1 MRKTWKR
8 ALSFVLSA
16 AMVLTAGAFGSVQSE
31 KSAKAADTYTATLSA
46 QMNTDKATIGEW
58 EFSASTEFKLGEE
71 ATIKFPAADAASG
84 DAIGCFSGNF
94 IGIDTTLPVAENLT
108 GKITSIKFDGVE
120 PEGLDYSQVVFGPE
134 NESSTTERIT
144 LVNEWAPTAING
156 LFPEGYVF
164 PEFKSLEVSFVVGEP
179 VEKLAKPFT
188 ASMRAFGSIW
198 DWPPETN
205 ETGEP
210 VAVATP
216 GAWKVEVDA
225 YGDYTVEGIATK
237 DWINNSGDFGALAVI
252 TDLTELP
259 TDFTLTPKTVTVGD
273 KVYDWS
279 KATPYID
286 GGFIRMSLA
295 NQWGNLDDGSLDPKA
310 NPFDEMEVKA
320 GQSVKATFSVTKKAA
335 GGQTGN
341 NGNNGNGNTTNK
353 PGTKTLGTAKGK
365 TFTAGNFKYKVTT
378 AATIT
383 GTKKTTGKVTVVG
396 LTSAGKKKTSISVK
410 NTVTKSGASYKV
422 TAVGSKAF
430 KKATKV
436 KKATLGTNIKS
447 IPTSAFEGCKKLAT
461 VSAKGATKIGKSAFK
476 NCKALK
482 KITLKKKV
490 SVKKNAFKGCKKTIK
505 VTGGSKKVNKANV
518 KKLKK
523 SGYKKFK

>member
-31 KSAKAADTYTATLSA
+31 KSAKAADTYKATLSG
-46 QMNTDKATIGEW
+46 QMNTDKSTIGEW
-58 EFSASTEFKLGEE
+58 DFNVESDFKLGEE
-71 ATIKFPAADAASG
+71 TTIKFEGATTASG
-84 DAIGCFSGNF
+84 DALGCFSGNF
-94 IGIDTTLPVAENLT
+94 IGIDTDLPYDKDLT
-108 GKITSIKFDGVE
+108 GKVTSVKFDGVE
-120 PEGLDYSQVVFGPE
+120 PEGMDYSQAKITSKDDAGV
-134 NESSTTERIT
+134 TQRI
-144 LVNEWAPTAING
+144 LLAMKWGDDMSI
-156 LFPEGYVF
+156 FPADYEY
-164 PEFKSLEVSFVVGEP
+164 PAFKTMEVTFVLGEAT
-179 VEKLAKPFT
+179 EKLAKPFT
-188 ASMRAFGSIW
+188 ARMAAFSTLWGW
-198 DWPPETN
+198 
-205 ETGEP
+205 TGADTDGNP
-210 VAVATP
+210 LVATP
-216 GAWKVEVDA
+216 GAWKVNADA
-225 YGDYTVEGIATK
+225 YGDYTVEGIATQ
-237 DWINNSGDFGALAVI
+237 DCTSASSALAVI

-259 TDFTLTPKTVTVGD
+259 TDYTLTPKTVTIGE
-273 KVYDWS
+273 KEYDWS
-279 KATPYID
+279 KATPYVD
-286 GGFIRMSLA
+286 GGFVRMSIW
-295 NQWGNLDDGSLDPKA
+295 NEWGKLDDGSLDPKA
-310 NPFDEMEVKA
+310 NPIEDLEVKA
-320 GQSVKATFSVTKKAA
+320 GDSVKATFSVTKKA
-335 GGQTGN
+335 
-341 NGNNGNGNTTNK
+341 TTPTNSPKPSDDNK
-353 PGTKTLGTAKGK
+353 SQTKTLGTAKGK
-365 TFTAGNFKYKVTT
+365 TFTSGNFKYKVTT

-396 LTSAGKKKTSISVK
+396 LTKSGKKKTSINVK
-410 NTVTKSGASYKV
+410 NTVSKSGASYKV

>member
-8 ALSFVLSA
+8 ALSYVLSA
-16 AMVLTAGAFGSVQSE
+16 ALVLTAGAFGSVQGE
-31 KSAKAADTYTATLSA
+31 KSAKAADTYTAKLSG
-46 QMNTDKATIGEW
+46 QMNTDKATVGEW
-58 EFSASTEFKLGEE
+58 DFSASTDFKLGEE

-94 IGIDTTLPVAENLT
+94 IGIDTNLPVDSSLSC
-108 GKITSIKFDGVE
+108 KITSVKYDGVE
-120 PEGLDYSQVVFGPE
+120 AEGLDYSQAVFGPE
-134 NESSTTERIT
+134 NEDSTTERIT
-144 LVNEWAPTAING
+144 LINKWG
-156 LFPEGYVF
+156 GVDNGIFPEDYEF
-164 PEFKSLEVSFVVGEP
+164 PAFKTLEISFIIGEP
-179 VEKLAKPFT
+179 AEKLEKPFGVHM
-188 ASMRAFGSIW
+188 ASFGTIW
-198 DWPPETN
+198 DW
-205 ETGEP
+205 TGEDYGRP
-210 VAVATP
+210 INVATP
-216 GAWKVEVDA
+216 GAFEVSVDS
-225 YGDYTVEGIATK
+225 YGDYTVEGIASK
-237 DWINNSGDFGALAVI
+237 DASSASGALAVL
-252 TDLTELP
+252 TDLTEVP
-259 TDFTLTPKTVTVGD
+259 TDYTLTPKTVTIGE
-273 KVYDWS
+273 KEYDWS
-279 KATPYID
+279 KATPYVD
-286 GGFIRMSLA
+286 GGFVRMSIW
-295 NQWGNLDDGSLDPKA
+295 NEWSTEVQA
-310 NPFDEMEVKA
+310 NPIGDVEVAA
-320 GQSVKATFSVTKKAA
+320 GETVKATFSVVKKGTAPTTSPKPSPSTK
-335 GGQTGN
+335 
-341 NGNNGNGNTTNK
+341 
-353 PGTKTLGTAKGK
+353 PETKTLGTAKGK
-365 TFTAGNFKYKVTT
+365 TFTSGNFKYKVTT

-396 LTSAGKKKTSISVK
+396 LTKSGKKKTSINVK
-410 NTVTKSGASYKV
+410 NSVSKSGASYKV